1 MVWGDIIKVFDRK
14 QTLLIRTSIGT
25 YDSSRLVSNPSLGQ
39 RIKLGSMRA
48 NALCQDWHSAVLV
61 RLQFDVCQKS
71 SRVGTLKT
79 GAAESENNRRDD
91 SLNPLSLKPLRWYP
105 DSNEI
110 LLPEGSCMPR
120 EAMSWEELNN
130 AKTWI
135 KRRIQECAE
144 LPGECCNHK
153 APLFYMVP
161 FHEISAVL
169 S

>member
-110 LLPEGSCMPR
+110 LHRRSGHWILISEHFMLKHVTHGKVIAKQNFLLNTRR
-120 EAMSWEELNN
+120 ELY
-130 AKTWI
+130 AK
-135 KRRIQECAE
+135 RGHVMGRIE
-144 LPGECCNHK
+144 
-153 APLFYMVP
+153 
-161 FHEISAVL
+161 
-169 S
+169 